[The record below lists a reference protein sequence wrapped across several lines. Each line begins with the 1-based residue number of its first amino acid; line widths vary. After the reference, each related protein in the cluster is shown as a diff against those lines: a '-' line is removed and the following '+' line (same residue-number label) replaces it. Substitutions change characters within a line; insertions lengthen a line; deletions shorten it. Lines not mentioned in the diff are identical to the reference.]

1 MKTLFSVLS
10 VLVSA
15 IAVIVFVS
23 GIVLTALG
31 AYDFVHAFTYLGA
44 GGEHNV
50 IGMMAVSLLR
60 SIDLFLIAI
69 VFFVFS
75 MGILALFNTRK
86 EGVFPANFPRW
97 LEIRNFIQL
106 KVILWEAI
114 LTTLVVS
121 YLAGLA
127 EQRMRGEPL
136 QLQHLIIPGA
146 ILLIAISLFFLK
158 KGEHKGD

>member
-1 MKTLFSVLS
+1 MKNLFSLLRVLIS
-10 VLVSA
+10 T
-15 IAVIVFVS
+15 IALIVFAS
-23 GIVLTALG
+23 GIVLTVLG
-31 AYDFVHAFTYLGA
+31 GYDFIHTFTYLGDD
-44 GGEHNV
+44 GHNV
-50 IGMMAVSLLR
+50 VGMMAVSLLR
-60 SIDLFLIAI
+60 SVDLFLIAI

-75 MGILALFNTRK
+75 VGVFALFNTK
-86 EGVFPANFPRW
+86 EERVFPINFPKW

-127 EQRMRGEPL
+127 EQRMQGEPL
-136 QLQHLIIPGA
+136 GPQHLIIPGA

-158 KGEHKGD
+158 KGEHKEG